1 MDAGT
6 LPFFYVPLLGRR
18 AAGAGPCEAGEIVFN
33 GGWHARL
40 EDGALVSS
48 ISAISYDFVAPHQ
61 IVFGW
66 GRRREVG
73 KLARSLGRRAFIIG
87 GSRTLSARGGLAEI
101 TALLRSEGVEPVSL
115 ETISHEPEADDVDR
129 VVALARSERASPGD
143 LVLAVGG
150 GAAIDLAKA
159 VAAMATNRQSPTVRD
174 YLEGVGRGL
183 ELAEEP
189 LPVLAVP
196 TTAGTGA
203 EATKNAVISSY
214 DPPFKKSLRDN
225 RIMPRI
231 ALVDPELTVSVPP
244 EITAASGMDAITQLF
259 ESYISRKAQ
268 PIPQALAMQGL
279 RLAVPSIAEAVQNGA
294 SREAREKMAHA
305 ALLSG
310 MALANS
316 GLGMAHGVAPALGV
330 HCRVPHG
337 AACALMLPVA
347 LRVNAQ
353 IRQTELARLSRRL
366 FDQGPSA
373 GPEEAVAILIR
384 GIERLCETVGV
395 PRRLSD
401 VGVAAEAIPAI
412 VAGSRG
418 SSMRGNPRDLSDEEL
433 TTILEELL

>member
-1 MDAGT
+1 MSSS
-6 LPFFYVPLLGRR
+6 
-18 AAGAGPCEAGEIVFN
+18 AAIG
-33 GGWHARL
+33 
-40 EDGALVSS
+40 
-48 ISAISYDFVAPHQ
+48 YDFVAPRQ

-73 KLARSLGRRAFIIG
+73 ALARTLGRRAFVIC
-87 GSRTLSARGGLAEI
+87 GSRTLSAQGVLDEI
-101 TALLRSEGVEPVSL
+101 LQTVRAEGVEPIDAG
-115 ETISHEPEADDVDR
+115 TIWREPEVDDVDR
-129 VVALARSERASPGD
+129 VAAAVREHGVSPGD
-143 LVLAVGG
+143 FMLAVGG

-159 VAAMATNRQSPTVRD
+159 VAAMATNHQSPTVKD

-183 ELAEEP
+183 KIAAEP
-189 LPVLAVP
+189 LAVLAMP

-225 RIMPRI
+225 RILPQI

-259 ESYISRKAQ
+259 ESYISRKVQ
-268 PIPQALAMQGL
+268 PIPKALAMQGL
-279 RLAVPSIAEAVQNGA
+279 RLALPSIAEAVRDGS

-310 MALANS
+310 MSLANS

-337 AACALMLPVA
+337 AACAVMLPVA
-347 LRVNAQ
+347 LRANAQ
-353 IRQTELARLSRRL
+353 VRQAELARVARVL
-366 FDQGPSA
+366 FGKAASPDPGK
-373 GPEEAVAILIR
+373 AVDLLIA
-384 GIERLCETVGV
+384 EVEKLCDTVGA

-401 VGVAAEAIPAI
+401 LGVPGEKIPAI
-412 VAGSRG
+412 VASSRG
-418 SSMRGNPRDLSDEEL
+418 SSMSGNPRQLSDDEL
-433 TTILEELL
+433 RQLLEEIL